1 MRIRRYRPGDIA
13 TLAHIQQQA
22 ARVDGIAPMSEA
34 DFEQWLAQ
42 PELQPATNVFLIT
55 DDDDDLNEWGQAGT
69 LDGLE
74 GEAVGY
80 TVLQLRRSH
89 HAYHFLCEGAVLPL
103 QRRRGAGYALLMSAL
118 NNARVRVFEFEYE
131 ARQQGQPIYFE
142 ALLPENDPAA
152 ENLAAQFE
160 MQRVDEQT
168 PWVCASIVAI
178 YRGSDSLAHTLHL
191 L

>member
-22 ARVDGIAPMSEA
+22 ALADGVASMSEA
-34 DFEQWLAQ
+34 EFEQWLAQ
-42 PELQPATNVFLIT
+42 PAIEAATNVFLIT

-89 HAYHFLCEGAVLPL
+89 HAYHFLCEGTVLPRH
-103 QRRRGAGYALLMSAL
+103 RRRGAGYALLMSAL
-118 NNARVRVFEFEYE
+118 NNVRVRIFEFEYE

-142 ALLPENDPAA
+142 ALLPQNDPAS
-152 ENLAAQFE
+152 ESLAAQFE
-160 MQRVDEQT
+160 MQPVDEQT
-168 PWVCASIVAI
+168 VPGMQL
-178 YRGSDSLAHTLHL
+178 YRGDL
-191 L
+191 

>member
-1 MRIRRYRPGDIA
+1 MRIRRYRPGDIP

-22 ARVDGIAPMSEA
+22 AQADGATPMSEA

-42 PELQPATNVFLIT
+42 PELQAATNVFLIT

-80 TVLQLRRSH
+80 TVLQLRRSRL
-89 HAYHFLCEGAVLPL
+89 AYHFLCEGAVLPR

-118 NNARVRVFEFEYE
+118 NNARVRIFEFEFE
-131 ARQQGQPIYFE
+131 ARRQGHPVYFE
-142 ALLPENDPAA
+142 VLLPENDPAS
-152 ENLAAQFE
+152 ESLAAQFE
-160 MQRVDEQT
+160 MLPVDEQT
-168 PWVCASIVAI
+168 VTGMRL
-178 YRGSDSLAHTLHL
+178 YRSEL
-191 L
+191 

>member
-13 TLAHIQQQA
+13 TLAHIQQQGA
-22 ARVDGIAPMSEA
+22 QTDGVAPMSEA

-42 PELQPATNVFLIT
+42 PELQAATNVFLIT

-80 TVLQLRRSH
+80 TVLQLRHSH
-89 HAYHFLCEGAVLPL
+89 HAYHFLCVGTVLPQ

-118 NNARVRVFEFEYE
+118 NNARVRIFEFEYE
-131 ARQQGQPIYFE
+131 ARQQGHSIYFE
-142 ALLPENDPAA
+142 ALLPESDPAS
-152 ENLAAQFE
+152 ESLAAQFE
-160 MQRVDEQT
+160 MQAVDEQT
-168 PWVCASIVAI
+168 VTGMRL
-178 YRGSDSLAHTLHL
+178 YRGDL
-191 L
+191 

>member
-22 ARVDGIAPMSEA
+22 AQTDGIAPMTEA

-80 TVLQLRRSH
+80 TILQLRRSH
-89 HAYHFLCEGAVLPL
+89 HAYHFLCEGTVAP
-103 QRRRGAGYALLMSAL
+103 QHRRRGAGYALLMSAL
-118 NNARVRVFEFEYE
+118 NNVRVRIFEFEYE
-131 ARQQGQPIYFE
+131 ARQQEQPIYFE
-142 ALLPENDPAA
+142 ALLPESDPAS
-152 ENLAAQFE
+152 ESLAVQFE
-160 MQRVDEQT
+160 MLSAKEQT
-168 PWVCASIVAI
+168 LPGMRL
-178 YRGSDSLAHTLHL
+178 YRSEL
-191 L
+191 

>member
-22 ARVDGIAPMSEA
+22 AQADGIASITEA

-89 HAYHFLCEGAVLPL
+89 HAYHFLCEGTVVP
-103 QRRRGAGYALLMSAL
+103 QHRRRGAGYALLMSAL
-118 NNARVRVFEFEYE
+118 NNVRVRIFEFEYE
-131 ARQQGQPIYFE
+131 ARQQGQLIYFE
-142 ALLPENDPAA
+142 ALLPESDPAS
-152 ENLAAQFE
+152 ESLATQFE
-160 MQRVDEQT
+160 MLPVKEQT
-168 PWVCASIVAI
+168 MPGLQL
-178 YRGSDSLAHTLHL
+178 YRGEL
-191 L
+191 

>member
-13 TLAHIQQQA
+13 TLAHIQQQGA
-22 ARVDGIAPMSEA
+22 QTDGIAPMSEA

-42 PELQPATNVFLIT
+42 PELRAATNVFLIT

-80 TVLQLRRSH
+80 TVLQLRHSH
-89 HAYHFLCEGAVLPL
+89 HAYHFLCEGTVLPQ

-118 NNARVRVFEFEYE
+118 NNARVRIFEFEYE
-131 ARQQGQPIYFE
+131 ARQQRHPIYFE
-142 ALLPENDPAA
+142 ALLPESDPAS
-152 ENLAAQFE
+152 ESLAAQFE
-160 MQRVDEQT
+160 MQAVDELT
-168 PWVCASIVAI
+168 VTGMRL
-178 YRGSDSLAHTLHL
+178 YRGDL
-191 L
+191 

>member
-1 MRIRRYRPGDIA
+1 MRIRRYRPGDIP
-13 TLAHIQQQA
+13 TLAHIQQNA
-22 ARVDGIAPMSEA
+22 AQVDGIAPMNEA

-42 PELQPATNVFLIT
+42 PELQAATDVFLIT

-89 HAYHFLCEGAVLPL
+89 HAYHFLCEGAVLPR

-118 NNARVRVFEFEYE
+118 NNARVRIFEFEYE
-131 ARQQGQPIYFE
+131 ARQQGQSIYFE
-142 ALLPENDPAA
+142 ALLPESDPAA
-152 ENLAAQFE
+152 ESLAAQFE
-160 MQRVDEQT
+160 MRSVNEQ
-168 PWVCASIVAI
+168 AVAGMRL
-178 YRGSDSLAHTLHL
+178 YRGEL
-191 L
+191 

>member
-13 TLAHIQQQA
+13 TLAQIQQQA
-22 ARVDGIAPMSEA
+22 AQTDGIAPMTEA

-89 HAYHFLCEGAVLPL
+89 HAYHFLCEGAVLP
-103 QRRRGAGYALLMSAL
+103 QHRRRGAGYALLMSAL
-118 NNARVRVFEFEYE
+118 NNVRVRIFEFEYE
-131 ARQQGQPIYFE
+131 ARQQGQPVYFE
-142 ALLPENDPAA
+142 ALLPESDPAS
-152 ENLAAQFE
+152 ESLAAQFE
-160 MQRVDEQT
+160 MRPVKEQT
-168 PWVCASIVAI
+168 LPGMRL
-178 YRGSDSLAHTLHL
+178 YRGEL
-191 L
+191 

>member
-22 ARVDGIAPMSEA
+22 ARADGIAPMSEA
-34 DFEQWLAQ
+34 DVEQWLAQ
-42 PELQPATNVFLIT
+42 PELQAATNVFLIT

-80 TVLQLRRSH
+80 TVLQLRRSQ
-89 HAYHFLCEGAVLPL
+89 HAYHFLCEGTVLP
-103 QRRRGAGYALLMSAL
+103 QHRRRGAGYALLMSAL
-118 NNARVRVFEFEYE
+118 NNVRVRIFEFEYE
-131 ARQQGQPIYFE
+131 ARQLGQPIYFE

-168 PWVCASIVAI
+168 LPGMRL
-178 YRGSDSLAHTLHL
+178 YRGDL
-191 L
+191 

>member
-22 ARVDGIAPMSEA
+22 ARADGIAPMTEA
-34 DFEQWLAQ
+34 DFELWLAQ

-69 LDGLE
+69 LEGLE
-74 GEAVGY
+74 GEVVGY
-80 TVLQLRRSH
+80 TVLQLRRSR

-118 NNARVRVFEFEYE
+118 NNARLRVFEFEYE
-131 ARQQGQPIYFE
+131 ARQQEQPIYFE
-142 ALLPENDPAA
+142 ALLPESDPAS

-168 PWVCASIVAI
+168 LVGMRL
-178 YRGSDSLAHTLHL
+178 YRGDL
-191 L
+191 

>member
-22 ARVDGIAPMSEA
+22 AQADGIAPMSEA

-89 HAYHFLCEGAVLPL
+89 HAYHFLCEGTVLPQ

-118 NNARVRVFEFEYE
+118 NNVRVRIFEFEYE
-131 ARQQGQPIYFE
+131 ARQQGQPIFFE
-142 ALLPENDPAA
+142 ALLLESDPAS
-152 ENLAAQFE
+152 ESLAAQFE

-168 PWVCASIVAI
+168 LPGMRL
-178 YRGSDSLAHTLHL
+178 YRGDL
-191 L
+191 